1 MRFQSYFN
9 TAIFILQQYDG
20 SMPLLHFLKQYFSQH
35 KKHGSK
41 DRKWVSHLCYNYF
54 RLGHAVKEMPIEE
67 RLRIALFICN
77 DSARDW
83 HILFDKNW
91 VDNWES
97 DLTMR
102 IDFIRKLYPSFSV
115 EAIFPWTN
123 ELSGGIDQT
132 EFILSH
138 FIQPDLFLRIRPGKE
153 KLVLQKLNDQPIP
166 FRQIGSH
173 CLSLPNASKIDSVL
187 AIDNEVVVQ
196 DYSSQRIQEFLN
208 LTIHDSRLTSPNF
221 QLPTSIWDCC
231 SASGGKSILAYDTL
245 KNIQLTVSDLRPAI
259 LRNLK
264 ERFEQA
270 GIKNH
275 HSFVADLSTPNFQLL
290 TPNSDPPAPNFHL
303 ILCDAP
309 CTGSGTWGRT
319 PEQLYFFREEKINE
333 YASLQRKIVGNI
345 LPYLADNGFLLY
357 ITCSVFRKENEEMV
371 SYMQQQLK
379 LSLVKMEL
387 LKGYDKKADSMFA
400 ALFSLQSTHP
410 VV

>member
-1 MRFQSYFN
+1 M
-9 TAIFILQQYDG
+9 ILSG
-20 SMPLLHFLKQYFSQH
+20 
-35 KKHGSK
+35 KK
-41 DRKWVSHLCYNYF
+41 
-54 RLGHAVKEMPIEE
+54 
-67 RLRIALFICN
+67 
-77 DSARDW
+77 
-83 HILFDKNW
+83 
-91 VDNWES
+91 
-97 DLTMR
+97 
-102 IDFIRKLYPSFSV
+102 YPSFTV
-115 EAIFPWTN
+115 ESIFPWGK

-153 KLVLQKLNDQPIP
+153 KVTIQKLTDQ
-166 FRQIGSH
+166 QISFQKINPT
-173 CLSLPNASKIDSVL
+173 CLSLPNASKIDKVL
-187 AIDNEVVVQ
+187 TIDNEVVVQ
-196 DYSSQRIQEFLN
+196 DYSSQRIQEFL
-208 LTIHDSRLTSPNF
+208 IHTTQFL
-221 QLPTSIWDCC
+221 QLPTSLWDCC

-264 ERFEQA
+264 ERFQNA
-270 GIKNH
+270 GIKNY
-275 HSFVADLSTPNFQLL
+275 HSFIADLSTPNFQLL
-290 TPNSDPPAPNFHL
+290 THDSGLTTSHFHL
-303 ILCDAP
+303 ILFDAP

-319 PEQLYFFREEKINE
+319 PEQLYFFTEEKINE

-345 LPYLADNGFLLY
+345 LPHLANNGFLLY
-357 ITCSVFRKENEEMV
+357 ITCSVFREENEGMV

>member
-41 DRKWVSHLCYNYF
+41 DRKWISHLCYNYY
-54 RLGHAVKEMPIEE
+54 RLGHALKELAIEE
-67 RLRIALFICN
+67 RLRIALFLCN
-77 DSARDW
+77 ESAGDW
-83 HILFDKNW
+83 QILYEKNW
-91 VDNWES
+91 IDNWES

-102 IDFIRKLYPSFSV
+102 IGFIQKKYPSFTV
-115 EAIFPWTN
+115 ESIFPWGK

-153 KLVLQKLNDQPIP
+153 KVAIQKLTDQQIP
-166 FRQIGSH
+166 FQKISPT
-173 CLSLPNASKIDSVL
+173 CLSLPNASKIDKVL
-187 AIDNEVVVQ
+187 TIDNEVVVQ
-196 DYSSQRIQEFLN
+196 DYSSQRIQEFL
-208 LTIHDSRLTSPNF
+208 IHTTQFLQLQTPNS
-221 QLPTSIWDCC
+221 QLPTSLWDCC
-231 SASGGKSILAYDTL
+231 AASGGKSILAYDTIQ
-245 KNIQLTVSDLRPAI
+245 NSQLTVSDLRPAI

-270 GIKNH
+270 GIKNY
-275 HSFVADLSTPNFQLL
+275 HSFIADLSTPNFQLL
-290 TPNSDPPAPNFHL
+290 TPNSNPPTPHFHL

-319 PEQLYFFREEKINE
+319 PEQLYFFTEEKINE

-345 LPYLADNGFLLY
+345 LPHLADNGFLLY
-357 ITCSVFRKENEEMV
+357 ITCSIFREENEGMV